1 MNKLFCLLTV
11 FLFSILSSF
20 GQIKSPQEYLGR
32 PVGTKVTPHWQVL
45 EYFKYIAE
53 QAPTMVKFEKY
64 GTSVEGRPLYLFFVS
79 SAKNIAQLEN
89 IRVNNLKLAKVISG
103 DSDAK
108 QVPAIVWMSNNV
120 HGNETS
126 SAEAAMM
133 TLYELVNLNNQK
145 TKIELDK
152 TLVIIDPCLNPDGTE
167 RYNNWQN
174 SMLGTTYYP
183 DLYAREH
190 NEPWPGG
197 RLNHYY
203 FDLNRDWAWQ
213 TQVESEQRVAIYN
226 KWLPH
231 IHVDFH
237 EQGINSPYYF
247 PPAAEPLH
255 EVITPWQREFQTSI
269 GHHNSEYF
277 DKRGWLY
284 FTGERFDL
292 FYPSYGDTYPMYSG
306 AIGMTY
312 EKAGNGSAGLGVYTS
327 DKDTLTLVDRAIQH
341 HASGLNVVEIVS
353 KNADK
358 VVGEFEK
365 YHQDASSGKLSS
377 YQNYIIKYEDKYK
390 ANIKAL
396 IALLEK
402 NNIQYHSAT
411 GNVKGFDYFSKKNTS
426 HNLKTEDLVI
436 SGNQSKAALIRVL
449 FEPEAKLKD
458 SVTYDITAWS
468 LPYVY
473 GLPAIA
479 TRDVLPNKKAY
490 KSVKINNALNDGI
503 GYAFKWEGFSSA
515 QLLAN
520 LLKNKVAVK
529 MSEAAFKINKESF
542 PSGSILVLNEGNK
555 TINLKKTLKEAADK
569 FDVQLYP
576 IQSGRFVGA
585 KDLGSSDMKSLRLSR
600 VMMLAGEDQR
610 ALNVGE
616 VWHYFDR
623 QLEYPIIL
631 VNPND
636 WSKVKWNEIDVF
648 IMTRGNYPFL
658 KDKGQSEAFASWIK
672 NGGKV
677 IALETAIDQLA
688 SQSWSQIKSLKADS
702 VAKSKESPLKRYVDN
717 ERNALKEY
725 TAGAIFKVTY
735 DTTHPLMF
743 GVPNYYTL
751 KQGPNLYQYFT
762 DNKGWNVGYIQESAL
777 MSGFVGH
784 NLNKQLKNG
793 LVFGTQSLGAGQI
806 IYLADNVLFRNFWES
821 GKLVMANALFLVK

>member
-1 MNKLFCLLTV
+1 MNKLSSLLIL
-11 FLFSILSSF
+11 FLLSVLSSF
-20 GQIKSPQEYLGR
+20 GQLKSPQEYLGR
-32 PVGTKVTPHWQVL
+32 QIGTKITPHWQVL
-45 EYFKYIAE
+45 EYFKYVAAE
-53 QAPTMVKFEKY
+53 SPNMVKFEKY
-64 GTSVEGRPLYLFFVS
+64 GTSVEGRPLYLFFIS
-79 SAKNIAQLEN
+79 SPKNISQLES
-89 IRVNNLKLAKVISG
+89 IRVNNLKLAKAIEGSAPTQ
-103 DSDAK
+103 D
-108 QVPAIVWMSNNV
+108 VPAIVWMSNNA

-133 TLYELVNLNNQK
+133 TLYELVNPTNQK
-145 TKIELDK
+145 TKTELEN
-152 TLVIIDPCLNPDGTE
+152 TLVVIDPCLNPDGTE

-174 SMLGTTYYP
+174 SMLGTQYYP

-213 TQVESEQRVAIYN
+213 TQLESEQRIAIYN

-237 EQGINSPYYF
+237 EQGINAPYYF

-255 EVITPWQREFQTSI
+255 EVITTWQREFQTSI
-269 GHHNSEYF
+269 GQHNAQYF
-277 DKRGWLY
+277 DKKGWLY

-312 EKAGNGSAGLGVYTS
+312 EKAGNGNAGLGVYTS

-341 HASGLNVVEIVS
+341 HASGLNMVEIVS

-358 VVGEFEK
+358 VVREFEK
-365 YHQDASSGKLSS
+365 YHQEALAGKLSS
-377 YQNYIIKYEDKYK
+377 YQNYIIKYEDKYN

-396 IALLEK
+396 ISLLDK
-402 NNIQYHSAT
+402 NNIQYHSAR
-411 GNVKGFDYFSKKNTS
+411 GQVKGFDYFLKKNVS
-426 HNLKTEDLVI
+426 HNLKEKDLVI

-473 GLPAIA
+473 GLPAVA
-479 TRDVLPNKKAY
+479 TNDALPNKKEY
-490 KSVKINNALNDGI
+490 ELDKVNNILNEGI

-520 LLKNKVAVK
+520 LLKNKVQAK
-529 MSEAAFKINKESF
+529 ASEVAFKINNEDF

-555 TINLKKTLKEAADK
+555 TIDVKKILKEAADK
-569 FDVQLYP
+569 FSVQLHA

-585 KDLGSSDMKSLRLSR
+585 KDLGSSDMKSLRFSR
-600 VMMLAGEDQR
+600 VMMLAGEEQR

-631 VNPND
+631 VSPKD
-636 WSKVKWNEIDVF
+636 LTKVKWNEIDVF
-648 IMTRGNYPFL
+648 IMTRGNYSFL
-658 KDKGQSEAFASWIK
+658 KDKVQSEAFASWIRS
-672 NGGKV
+672 GGKV

-688 SQSWSQIKSLKADS
+688 ALDWVQIKAIKADS
-702 VAKSKESPLKRYVDN
+702 TTKAKENPLKKFADK

-725 TAGAIFKVTY
+725 TAGAIFKVSY
-735 DTTHPLMF
+735 DSTHPLMF
-743 GVPNYYTL
+743 GVNNYYTL
-751 KQGPNLYQYFT
+751 KQGSNLYQYFK
-762 DNKGWNVGYIQESAL
+762 DNQGWNVGYIQEGAL

>member
-1 MNKLFCLLTV
+1 MNKFFSLLTV
-11 FLFSILSSF
+11 LLVSAMSSL
-20 GQIKSPQEYLGR
+20 GQVKSPEEYLGR
-32 PVGTKVTPHWQVL
+32 QIGTKITPHWQVL
-45 EYFKYIAE
+45 EYFKYVAE
-53 QAPTMVKFEKY
+53 QTPTMVKFEKY
-64 GTSVEGRPLYLFFVS
+64 GTSVEGRPLYLFFIS
-79 SAKNIAQLEN
+79 SPKHIAQLED
-89 IRVNNLKLAKVISG
+89 IRVNNLKLAKTIAG

-108 QVPAIVWMSNNV
+108 QVPAIVWMSNNA

-133 TLYELVNLNNQK
+133 TLYQLVNPANQK
-145 TKIELDK
+145 TKAELEK
-152 TLVIIDPCLNPDGTE
+152 ALVIIDPCLNPDGTE

-174 SMLGTTYYP
+174 SMLGTQYYP

-213 TQVESEQRVAIYN
+213 TQPESEQRIAIYN

-255 EVITPWQREFQTSI
+255 EVITPWQRAFQTSI
-269 GHHNSEYF
+269 GEHNAAYF
-277 DKRGWLY
+277 DKKGWLY

-312 EKAGNGSAGLGVYTS
+312 EKAGNGNAGLGVYTS

-358 VVGEFEK
+358 VVSEFEK
-365 YHQDASSGKLSS
+365 YHKDALEGKLSS
-377 YQNYIIKYEDKYK
+377 YQNYIIKYEDKYE

-396 IALLEK
+396 ISLLQK

-411 GNVKGFDYFSKKNTS
+411 GAVKGFDYFSKKNVS
-426 HNLKTEDLVI
+426 HSLKGKDLVI

-479 TRDVLPNKKAY
+479 TNDALPNKKTY
-490 KSVKINNALNDGI
+490 EIGPLNNTLNEGI

-515 QLLAN
+515 QLLAS
-520 LLKNKVAVK
+520 LLKNKVNVK
-529 MSEAAFKINKESF
+529 ASEAAFKVNNEHF
-542 PSGSILVLNEGNK
+542 PNGSILVLNEGNK
-555 TINLKKTLKEAADK
+555 NVDVKKILKEAADK
-569 FDVQLYP
+569 FSVQLHA

-585 KDLGSSDMKSLRLSR
+585 KDLGSSNMKSLRFSR
-600 VMMLAGEDQR
+600 VMMLAGDEQR

-623 QLEYPIIL
+623 QLEYPIVL
-631 VNPND
+631 VNPKD
-636 WSKVKWNEIDVF
+636 FSKIKWNEIDVF
-648 IMTRGNYPFL
+648 IMTRGNYSFL
-658 KDKGQSEAFASWIK
+658 KDKAQSEAFASWIRS
-672 NGGKV
+672 GGKV

-688 SQSWSQIKSLKADS
+688 AQSWSQIKAVKADS
-702 VAKSKESPLKRYVDN
+702 TAKSKESPLRTYAEK

-735 DTTHPLMF
+735 DSTHPLMF
-743 GVPNYYTL
+743 GVNHYYTL
-751 KQGPNLYQYFT
+751 KQGPNLYEYFK
-762 DNKGWNVGYIQESAL
+762 DNKGWNVGYIQENAL
-777 MSGFVGH
+777 MSGFVGQ
-784 NLNKQLKNG
+784 NLSKKLKNG